1 MAASPEHRERK
12 GAKPLR
18 SYLYV
23 PGDAPDKLAKAAG
36 RGADAVI
43 VDLEDAVPQA
53 GKDAARSAV
62 AAFLRSAPPGVAWWV
77 RINPGR
83 LGHVDAATVVGPG
96 LAGLCVAKAESAAEL
111 VALDEVLGAAESA
124 AGSPVGTTP
133 VVPLLESAAAV
144 VAALD
149 IARAPRVRRLQLGE
163 ADLRADL
170 GVTLGPD
177 ERELL
182 FVRSQVVLA
191 SAAVGIEPPV
201 GPVSTDFR
209 DLVALRESTM
219 ALRRLG
225 FVGRACIHPAQ
236 VAVVNEVFTP
246 APDEVATAAD
256 LVARFDAAVR
266 DGVGVCLDAQGRLVD
281 EAVVRSARRLLALA
295 V

>member
-1 MAASPEHRERK
+1 M
-12 GAKPLR
+12 
-18 SYLYV
+18 

-43 VDLEDAVPQA
+43 VDLEDAVPPA

-111 VALDEVLGAAESA
+111 TALDEVLGAAESA
-124 AGSPVGTTP
+124 AELPAGTTA

-201 GPVSTDFR
+201 APVSTDFR
-209 DLVALRESTM
+209 DLVALRASTM

-236 VAVVNEVFTP
+236 VAVVNEAFTP

-256 LVARFDAAVR
+256 LLARFDAAVR
-266 DGVGVCLDAQGRLVD
+266 DGVGVCLDARGRLVD

-295 V
+295 E